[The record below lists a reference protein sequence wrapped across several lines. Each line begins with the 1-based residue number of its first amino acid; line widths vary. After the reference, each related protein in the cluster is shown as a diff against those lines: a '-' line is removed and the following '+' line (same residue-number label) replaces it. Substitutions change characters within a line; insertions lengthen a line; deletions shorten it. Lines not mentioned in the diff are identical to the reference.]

1 MLAQGIPHQP
11 MVSPSCFFVLLRI
24 DEIWDDPPIC
34 ILKEGY
40 WKTVIPSLQLHIP
53 LIVFLCAVAF
63 TNNHSKLTT
72 AHTTHCVSLC
82 CCVYKQSFQA
92 YNCTYHSLCF
102 FVLLSLQTVIP
113 SLQLHIPLI
122 VFLCAVA
129 LKNSHPKLTTAHTT
143 HCVSLCCCVEKQSS
157 QAYNCTYHSHLMSR
171 PSSWGSWI

>member
-82 CCVYKQSFQA
+82 CWVYKQSFQA

-102 FVLLSLQTVIP
+102 FVLLRWKTVIP
-113 SLQLHIPLI
+113 SLQLHIPLTSY
-122 VFLCAVA
+122 VQAQFLGE
-129 LKNSHPKLTTAHTT
+129 LNLMIPQHWLLMRQPTF
-143 HCVSLCCCVEKQSS
+143 
-157 QAYNCTYHSHLMSR
+157 CTLPNGEFRSDG
-171 PSSWGSWI
+171 PC